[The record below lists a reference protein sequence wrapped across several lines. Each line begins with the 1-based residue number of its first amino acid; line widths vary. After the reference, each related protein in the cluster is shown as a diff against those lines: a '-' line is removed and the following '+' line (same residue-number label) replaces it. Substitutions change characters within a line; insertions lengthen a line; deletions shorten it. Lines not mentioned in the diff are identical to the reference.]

1 MMQCPPTFPNGHYR
15 RLARLGLSLSLLL
28 GLSVFEARPF
38 VGLLSGDLSGDLSEL
53 ISGKSALAAPLSEI
67 RQRGYLIVGV
77 KDNLRPLGFQDEAG
91 GLQGFEIE
99 IAHRLAETL
108 LGDAEAIRLRPVMN
122 RDRLPWLL
130 ADEVDVVIAQV
141 THTPGRSRLVNFS
154 PPYYFDGTA
163 VITRQPE
170 IRRLADLR
178 QRRVA
183 VLRQSDAIAV
193 LRHQIPTVELV
204 GVESYQEAYQEL
216 EAGTVAAF
224 AADATVLAG
233 WQQTDRDYHVLGDR
247 LSSVPLAVM
256 MPKGLEYDP
265 LRQAVNGAIVR
276 WQQEGWLADRARN
289 WGL

>member
-1 MMQCPPTFPNGHYR
+1 MQRPPTFPNGSYR
-15 RLARLGLSLSLLL
+15 RLTRLSLSLSLLL
-28 GLSVFEARPF
+28 GLSIFEARPF
-38 VGLLSGDLSGDLSEL
+38 VGHSSGTVLGSVL
-53 ISGKSALAAPLSEI
+53 GKSAQAAPLSEI

-77 KDNLRPLGFQDEAG
+77 KDNLRPLGFRDEAG

-108 LGDAEAIRLRPVMN
+108 LGDAEAIQLRPVDN

-130 ADEVDVVIAQV
+130 ADEVDLVIAQMS
-141 THTPGRSRLVNFS
+141 HTPGRSRLVNFS

-170 IRRLADLR
+170 IRRLADLP

-183 VLRQSDAIAV
+183 VLYQSAAIAI
-193 LRHQIPTVELV
+193 LRHQIPNVELV
-204 GVESYQEAYQEL
+204 GVESYQQAYQEL

-224 AADATVLAG
+224 AGDATVLSG
-233 WQQTDRDYHVLGDR
+233 WQQIHPDYDLLGDR

-256 MPKGLEYDP
+256 MPKGLEYEP

-276 WQQEGWLADRARN
+276 WQQEGWLVDRARE